1 MVGQMKRSGGEDEME
16 WWGRMKRSGGKDE
29 TEWWE
34 G

>member
-1 MVGQMKRSGGEDEME
+1 MVGRMKRSGGKDETE

>member
-1 MVGQMKRSGGEDEME
+1 MKRSGGADEME